1 MFFDFLF
8 SKSHFDQ
15 FGRNA
20 TDNTVRR
27 KRFSDNSTSSN
38 YRATTDSHTFEDG
51 NICTTP
57 NAIFDN
63 DRLVIHIHPIH
74 KLLLNSNIR
83 NILTQDVNAMVTGDY
98 RRPRTEEHLLANNT
112 WCIRT
117 IDSTTFWNRS
127 TIPTDKFHKPLISED
142 IGRIYTPLPQ
152 CFIHRYHTG
161 AHILSHRYEGTRLIF
176 CNR

>member
-127 TIPTDKFHKPLISED
+127 TIPTDKFHNPFKS
-142 IGRIYTPLPQ
+142 
-152 CFIHRYHTG
+152 
-161 AHILSHRYEGTRLIF
+161 
-176 CNR
+176 